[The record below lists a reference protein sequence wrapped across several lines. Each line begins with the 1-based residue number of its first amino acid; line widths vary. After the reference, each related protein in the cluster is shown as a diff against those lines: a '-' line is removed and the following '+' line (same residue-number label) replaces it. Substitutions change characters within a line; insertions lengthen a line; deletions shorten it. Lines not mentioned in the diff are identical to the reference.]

1 MFERTI
7 SPTLKAAS
15 QNFPA
20 ILLTGPRQSGKTTLL
35 KMLFPNYQYVNLES
49 PDILLRIK
57 SDPRGFLASDK
68 RHWIIDEA
76 QNFPEL
82 FSYLQEAIDT
92 SPVKGHYILSG
103 SQNFLLNERISQTL
117 AGRVAIFDLLPLSYQ
132 EYASNPDAEPLKLWD
147 YLYQGSYPRPYHE
160 HIEPAAWYNSYIRTY
175 LERDVRSLLNVRD
188 LSTFQLFLKLCAG
201 RHGQLLNLNAL
212 ASECGISQTTA
223 TQWLSILEAS
233 YILYL
238 LRPHHQN
245 FNKRLVKTKKLYF
258 YDSAIVC
265 HLLGIESAE
274 HLKIHSHRGAIF
286 EGFVLAEILKFYYAQ
301 GKTPPLYFWR
311 DHLGTE
317 VDALIERGNKLIAM
331 EIKSTSTF
339 TPDLLSELNKWLAM
353 AMVSPKDGYLI
364 YGGHESFD
372 YHQTKIIAW
381 NQCAEML
388 EDLAKDPS
396 LRSG

>member
-1 MFERTI
+1 MFNRAISQTI
-7 SPTLKAAS
+7 KAAS
-15 QNFPA
+15 QAFPA
-20 ILLTGPRQSGKTTLL
+20 LLLMGPRQSGKTTLL
-35 KMLFPNYQYVNLES
+35 KMLFPDYRYINLES
-49 PDILLRIK
+49 PDTLLRIK
-57 SDPRGFLASDK
+57 SDPRGFLDSDQS
-68 RHWIIDEA
+68 HWIIDEA
-76 QNFPEL
+76 QNYFEL
-82 FSYLQEAIDT
+82 FSYLQEAIDNN
-92 SPVKGHYILSG
+92 PLKGQFILSG
-103 SQNFLLNERISQTL
+103 SQNFLLNEKISQTL
-117 AGRVAIFDLLPLSYQ
+117 AGRVAIFELLPLSYQ
-132 EYASNPDAEPLKLWD
+132 EYRSNPNFQPMKIWD

-160 HIEPAAWYNSYIRTY
+160 QMDTSIWYNSYIRTY

-188 LSTFQLFLKLCAG
+188 LSTFQFFIKLCAG

-286 EGFVLAEILKFYYAQ
+286 EGFVMAEILKFYYAL
-301 GKTPPLYFWR
+301 GKMPPLYFWR

-317 VDALIERGNKLIAM
+317 VDALLEKSDKLIAI
-331 EIKSTSTF
+331 EIKSTATF
-339 TPDLLSELNKWLAM
+339 TPDLLLELNKWRKIAQ
-353 AMVSPKDGYLI
+353 VSAKYGFLV
-364 YGGHESFD
+364 YGGEESYQYD
-372 YHQTKIIAW
+372 KTDIIAW

-388 EDLAKDPS
+388 DKIQ
-396 LRSG
+396 